1 MSDSRTLHPTTA
13 AVYRF
18 IIGYKEEHAGDSPSR
33 REIAEK
39 LDVALSIVHYHMVML
54 ERAGLVTLPAG
65 RDARRLGIPGA
76 VWTPPAAHLERK
88 DGGKVGERW
97 GVFEGV

>member
-18 IIGYKEEHAGDSPSR
+18 ILGYKEEHAGDSPSR

-39 LDVALSIVHYHMVML
+39 LDVAL
-54 ERAGLVTLPAG
+54 
-65 RDARRLGIPGA
+65 
-76 VWTPPAAHLERK
+76 
-88 DGGKVGERW
+88 
-97 GVFEGV
+97 